1 MNITVTDG
9 LIITASVFA
18 GVATLLIVVFL
29 WYFILTTFF
38 RDNNVKPTIIDAQIS
53 QQLQTFFILL
63 GLTVLSVA
71 NFLITVIVTGFS
83 FVSNNLPLLAGVLV
97 ASTGAVGFLQYH
109 PKIVEGWIV
118 FRQCF
123 SRFFIDLDLMPII
136 NMIRQLWNLLI
147 GFWNGIYDF
156 SRFLR
161 TGQYR
166 VIFACFRVNGFLVPI
181 QLFGEIFVE
190 FTNDFIDF
198 ILLGSGIFTTRWDVT
213 DTLGAIQEFFVSLA
227 PTLICFCQIL
237 GFFWVDIATIIQLP
251 SLQIAMDG
259 LFNVFVRLLQIP
271 INSILSFTLPSITKA
286 VEEFIA
292 FVIPFGDWIEDTIY
306 ILLESFFS
314 VISVFLTIPQEVL
327 VFFNARY
334 MRIITQPLSIVA
346 ILLNMTLEASTHL
359 TAIQAPDRSGI
370 AYFQFGQI
378 IDRLKDAVTGFS
390 ELFVIIG
397 IEEECFVRE
406 TLFIFVD
413 IIAILT
419 EMIPGALFF
428 TFLPSCCQN
437 PLDYFVD
444 YWFTAGSTLPLIFDQ
459 IESATQCM
467 RDILAQLN
475 PPFACSLQHLF
486 NVVVEILR
494 IITQIL
500 IFSLDIITFTG
511 FPSLENINLDLLFT
525 ELILWCQCTADII
538 RQFDPD
544 FCVIQPNDKKQ
555 NMVCCV
561 GNLLDRLCNLVFS
574 LAKQVIE
581 FIFDII
587 TLPSGIIIIADV
599 RIPVFNDALIFAKQ
613 AICELMCAVTSVVPL
628 NLRCA
633 FINTNITCDR
643 PSGCSAQL
651 LCEILSIVLIPATV
665 LNTFLI
671 ALRSG
676 DYFGSLFVWIKEP
689 VTLLTQWVADCID
702 ILGAFLDCIVC
713 AALDGGVNCG
723 DDIYQVTHAVATL
736 LPAIRPFFTSVMMII
751 IKIVLALIKGL
762 FVDHE
767 PIGAIIEAVF
777 AFLSQVVGSLGPA
790 LVKFAVDF
798 FNRIGLN
805 FIGEIINALWIGLC
819 PLLEFLMNFIIAVL
833 NIISFGLLGLDPAS
847 FCCGDSSGNCSL
859 QPSKRSIEDDSDVYQ
874 VNGTLFPN
882 QNNWLTAL
890 LKNVGLSWNSSDYC
904 NTTMVDYSKKQF
916 SEMSKFEIYD
926 SVFCIMKIIWPFKND
941 TTLDGGGLASVL
953 LQSKCDVLF
962 DEYTKKNTNFL
973 TDLRVDEQMN
983 IIECIESRMIIEG
996 IKLKTQAYWLPSDL
1010 ISNPWRK
1017 FIFGGQLALGLSYYF
1032 NYWSDRTTQPEN
1044 LLKPEYKERW
1054 KNAGLNTTYLD
1065 NLITVDDVKIML
1077 ETTRLD
1083 DYFKWNNGTQ
1093 LEAVKFIAIHFWQ
1106 TMGSII
1112 NILIESVVANSDI
1125 NISNLTGVLFSD
1137 PTETSSILS
1146 GSIFGI
1152 IHQILGAL
1160 QTITNY
1166 WSNPDNL
1173 KRNLQFTNI
1182 IYSKARIKIQYALKS
1197 LINWIGDNS
1206 IVKLEGEEEEI
1217 LFPSNSSYGNDL
1229 RKEIRFR
1236 RFEFI
1241 NDLFSWSYN
1250 HFPKIYE
1257 RKQDNLI
1264 DYLSIMKMK
1273 FKSNLSPIYLR
1284 KLLIQTVKLKE
1295 YKNNDTFIHE
1305 LLFKL
1310 NDTEFNQ
1317 KLNELNNFN
1326 DPTNENLPYFIPRK
1340 TTEGIKISSD
1350 DDDEIIDTKWK
1361 RIKHTF
1367 KLLTKGTK
1375 QSLKKWKNIEILY
1388 DHIAKVFNEVMQT
1401 VNIKLKIAEY
1411 EQIKYNEKILYNNEP
1426 NEIITNFNIPTSK
1439 IVYDDYDNQY
1449 IITFNEPDQDF
1460 LKREVFIKKR
1470 NQVGINV
1477 TEYNITLPPCGSTIA
1492 GLCQDCFYL
1501 DQLVFNF
1508 NTSLHHVI
1516 DYYLGEQFN
1525 ININIAGTFLNYT
1538 SDPLQTVI
1546 CGGSLN
1552 CTCRF
1557 PSNRHSN
1564 LCYFGD
1570 TSNKVGVSD
1579 ITNWYNSLPVPP
1591 PSAGICGTSATLIT
1605 KTLICPIFGP
1615 LLTIFDRVAI
1625 GFSNTSNAGDIVNTL
1640 FQRIYRCNWDTWEEL
1655 TGVQKRFALGETGVI
1670 IVGTSLVIAFCLFAI
1685 FPSYFGTIFALVMS
1699 STFLFI
1705 LFGGILVITYGW
1717 SYGCGMA
1724 LPMDLGNDLFNFTTY
1739 VLAPK
1744 CEVYLSSL
1752 INEEYNSENC
1762 YSCSQAKQW
1771 TYAHCVFDKQFYWF
1785 GDNIIFIIQYYFPDI
1800 LDWLRN
1806 APFPFSLLFQIPIL
1820 ETQINKFA
1828 NVDWNDSIQY
1838 SQYMSC
1844 ALGYTFVP
1852 NYIVVQAALIPL
1864 TALFS
1869 PAIVSSFVSIF
1880 LNFFLLLAV
1889 LAAVYMNI
1897 FTAIRYQ
1904 FVRTPYVKSGL
1915 IDENAAETP
1924 PVSSEPKKIQISKP
1938 YTYNSNFFDQKKQ
1951 EFYRKTKRKKGF
1963 INTLL
1968 YWFLNSYNH
1977 IVLLIVFYSNEFYQL
1992 IISSKKKK
2000 NYQKRKEEKYAYRSD
2015 NKKNQ

>member
-1 MNITVTDG
+1 MNVTITDG

-18 GVATLLIVVFL
+18 GVATLLIAVFL

-63 GLTVLSVA
+63 GLTILSIA
-71 NFLITVIVTGFS
+71 NFLVTAIVTS
-83 FVSNNLPLLAGVLV
+83 FNFTVNNAPLLAGVLV

-109 PKIVEGWIV
+109 DKIVEGWIV

-123 SRFFIDLDLMPII
+123 SRFFIDLDLLPLI

-161 TGQYR
+161 TGQFR
-166 VIFACFRVNGFLVPI
+166 VIFSCFRVNGFLVPI

-190 FTNDFIDF
+190 FTNDFLDF

-237 GFFWVDIATIIQLP
+237 GFFWIDVATIIQLP
-251 SLQIAMDG
+251 SLQISVDA
-259 LFNVFVRLLQIP
+259 LFNIFVRLLQIP
-271 INSILSFTLPSITKA
+271 INSILSFTLPSITLV

-292 FVIPFGDWIEDTIY
+292 FVIPAGDWIEDTIY

-314 VISVFLTIPQEVL
+314 IISAFLTMPFDVL

-334 MRIITQPLSIVA
+334 MRILTQPLSIIA
-346 ILLNMTLEASTHL
+346 ILLNMTIEASTHL
-359 TAIQAPDRSGI
+359 TEIQAPDRSGI
-370 AYFQFGQI
+370 AFFQFGQI
-378 IDRLKDAVTGFS
+378 IDRLKDAVAGFS

-406 TLFIFVD
+406 TLYIFVD

-444 YWFTAGSTLPLIFDQ
+444 YWFTAGSTLPIIFDQ
-459 IESATQCM
+459 IEFATQCM

-486 NVVVEILR
+486 NVIVELLR

-511 FPSLENINLDLLFT
+511 FPSLLNINLDLLFT

-555 NMVCCV
+555 NMICCV

-613 AICELMCAVTSVVPL
+613 AICELMCSITSVVPL

-643 PSGCSAQL
+643 PSGCAAQL
-651 LCEILSIVLIPATV
+651 LCEILAGVLIPATV

-671 ALRSG
+671 KLRSG
-676 DYFGSLFVWIKEP
+676 DYFGSLFVWITEP
-689 VTLLTQWVADCID
+689 VTLITQWIADCID
-702 ILGAFLDCIVC
+702 ILGAFLDCIIC
-713 AALDGGVNCG
+713 AALDGGVNCK
-723 DDIYQVTHAVATL
+723 DLTYQVTHAIAIL

-751 IKIVLALIKGL
+751 IKIILALIKGL
-762 FVDHE
+762 FVDGD

-798 FNRIGLN
+798 FNRIGLS

-819 PLLEFLMNFIIAVL
+819 PLIEFVMNTIIIIL
-833 NIISFGLLGLDPAS
+833 KIISFGLLVIDQAD
-847 FCCGDSSGNCSL
+847 FCCNNPNCTL
-859 QPSKRSIEDDSDVYQ
+859 QPAKRSVVESSQTDVYQ
-874 VNGTLFPN
+874 EGGILYPN
-882 QNNWLTAL
+882 ANNWLIGL
-890 LKNVGLSWNSSDYC
+890 LKNVGMAWNTSDYC
-904 NTTMVDYSKKQF
+904 NNTMEDYSNTQF
-916 SEMSKFEIYD
+916 SEMSQFQVYD
-926 SVFCIMKIIWPFKND
+926 SIFCMMKVIWPFKND
-941 TTLDGGGLASVL
+941 TQDTKL
-953 LQSKCDVLF
+953 LKSKCDVLF
-962 DEYTKKNTNFL
+962 EEYTERNTNFL
-973 TDLRVDEQMN
+973 LDLRLEEQMT
-983 IIECIESRMIIEG
+983 IMECIESRMIIEG
-996 IKLKTQAYWLPSDL
+996 LRHKTNVYWIPSDL

-1017 FIFGGQLALGLSYYF
+1017 FIWSAELLKGLSLYF
-1032 NYWSDRTTQPEN
+1032 EYWSDRSTQPES
-1044 LLKPEYKERW
+1044 LLKPEYKIRW
-1054 KNAGLNTTYLD
+1054 QNAGFNTTYLD
-1065 NLITVDDVKIML
+1065 NLTTVDEVKVML
-1077 ETTRLD
+1077 NKYHLE
-1083 DYFKWNNGTQ
+1083 DYFKWNNATQ

-1112 NILIESVVANSDI
+1112 DILIESVAANSDLSI
-1125 NISNLTGVLFSD
+1125 NNITGVLLTDPSD
-1137 PTETSSILS
+1137 TSSILT
-1146 GSIFGI
+1146 GSIFGV
-1152 IHQILGAL
+1152 IHEILGAF
-1160 QTITNY
+1160 QVITNY
-1166 WSNPDNL
+1166 WANPDNL
-1173 KRNLQFTNI
+1173 KRNIQVSKI
-1182 IYSKARIKIQYALKS
+1182 IYYQARIKFQYALKS
-1197 LINWIGDNS
+1197 FINWIGDNS
-1206 IVKLEGEEEEI
+1206 IIKLEGEEEEI
-1217 LFPSNSSYGNDL
+1217 LFPNSSSFKGENDL

-1250 HFPKIYE
+1250 HFPKIYD
-1257 RKQDNLI
+1257 RKQDNLV

-1273 FKSNLSPIYLR
+1273 FKSHVSPIYLR
-1284 KLLIQTVKLKE
+1284 KLLIQTIKFKE
-1295 YKNNDTFIHE
+1295 YKNNDTFVHE

-1317 KLNELNNFN
+1317 KLNEFNNFH
-1326 DPTNENLPYFIPRK
+1326 DPTNEILPYFIPRK
-1340 TTEGIKISSD
+1340 TTTEGTIKISSS
-1350 DDDEIIDTKWK
+1350 EEEEVIDTKWK

-1375 QSLKKWKNIEILY
+1375 QSLKKWKNIEIIY
-1388 DHIAKVFNEVMQT
+1388 DHIAKVFNEMMQMI
-1401 VNIKLKIAEY
+1401 NIKLKIAEY

-1426 NEIITNFNIPTSK
+1426 NEIIKDFNIPTTR

-1449 IITFNEPDQDF
+1449 IVTFNEPDQDF
-1460 LKREVFIKKR
+1460 LKREIFIKKR
-1470 NQVGINV
+1470 TQVGINV

-1501 DQLVFNF
+1501 DQLVARFNS
-1508 NTSLHHVI
+1508 SLHHVI
-1516 DYYLGEQFN
+1516 DYYLGGQFN

-1570 TSNKVGVSD
+1570 TSNKMGVSD

-1591 PSAGICGTSATLIT
+1591 PSQGICGDNVTIIIKYLV
-1605 KTLICPIFGP
+1605 CPFFGP
-1615 LLTIFDRVAI
+1615 LFTIFDRVAL
-1625 GFSNTSNAGDIVNTL
+1625 GFSNTTNSGDIVNTL
-1640 FQRIYRCNWDTWEEL
+1640 FQRIYRCNYETWEEL
-1655 TGVQKRFALGETGVI
+1655 TGVQKRFSLGETGVI
-1670 IVGTSLVIAFCLFAI
+1670 VVGTGLVIAFALSAV
-1685 FPSYFGTIFALVMS
+1685 FPSYFGTIFALIMS

-1705 LFGGILVITYGW
+1705 FFGGILVITYGW

-1724 LPMDLGNDLFNFTTY
+1724 YPMDLGNDLFNFTVY

-1744 CEVYLSSL
+1744 CEIYLSGL

-1762 YSCSQAKQW
+1762 YSCSQAKSF
-1771 TYAHCVFDKQFYWF
+1771 THTNCVFDKQFYWF

-1806 APFPFSLLFQIPIL
+1806 APFPFSLLFQIPFFEL
-1820 ETQINKFA
+1820 QINKFA

-1844 ALGYTFVP
+1844 ALGFTFVP
-1852 NYIVVQAALIPL
+1852 NYIVTQAALIPI
-1864 TALFS
+1864 TALIN
-1869 PAIVSSFVSIF
+1869 PAIVSSFLAIF
-1880 LNFFLLLAV
+1880 LNFFLCLAV
-1889 LAAVYMNI
+1889 LASVFMNI

-1915 IDENAAETP
+1915 IDENAGETP
-1924 PVSSEPKKIQISKP
+1924 PESSEPRKIEISKP
-1938 YTYNSNFFDQKKQ
+1938 YTYNTDFFNKKKKK
-1951 EFYRKTKRKKGF
+1951 FYEQTKRKKGF
-1963 INTLL
+1963 INSLI
-1968 YWFLNSYNH
+1968 YWFLNIYNH
-1977 IVLLIVFYSNEFYQL
+1977 IVLLIIFYSNEFYQL
-1992 IISSKKKK
+1992 IMSSRKKK
-2000 NYQKRKEEKYAYRSD
+2000 NEQKRKEEKYGYRVD